1 MDDAKEPKFCGK
13 AFDSWMP
20 CTRVRCKYLEMR
32 CREADLPDN
41 CGMTD
46 VHFYF
51 NVPDKLALACRLAR
65 KAFMQDAP
73 MVLTADATQLG
84 QLDQM
89 LWQMAP
95 SDFLAHDYVAEDQA
109 GGLLAPIQLRQ
120 TIAANSL
127 MQSSARSATL
137 LLTLWEEVP
146 AAFSHFERVYE
157 LVSAHDDA
165 DREHARKRWRFYQ
178 QRGYAIHR
186 HDLAQKG
193 G

>member
-1 MDDAKEPKFCGK
+1 
-13 AFDSWMP
+13 MP
-20 CTRVRCKYLEMR
+20 GYA
-32 CREADLPDN
+32 ADLPDN

-65 KAFMQDAP
+65 KAFMQGAP
-73 MVLTADATQLG
+73 MVLTGNAAQLG
-84 QLDQM
+84 QLDEM

-95 SDFLAHDYVAEDQA
+95 SDFLAHDYVAEQQA
-109 GGLLAPIQLRQ
+109 ATAQAPIQLREA
-120 TIAANSL
+120 IAANSL
-127 MQSSARSATL
+127 MHSSARSARL

-157 LVSAHDDA
+157 LVSAHDQA
-165 DREHARKRWRFYQ
+165 DREQARKRWRFYQ